1 MIAAETKLWLDIQ
14 RSGIDPNIQLLDQ
27 LVRGELDSTI
37 ERLFSENNKCMQARI
52 IRLFH
57 QSLDG
62 LDYREFPNVNQPF
75 ECWFAEIIQALALTV
90 VKRLAQYFERTPDD
104 LFVQSVIRKFS
115 FGIEPEMVMKLSLKM
130 AMEQLAIQHP
140 LMLRCINLKYF
151 LGHSLKEIGG
161 ITRLTTQQVRTQLSQ
176 GEIFLKEHL

>member
-1 MIAAETKLWLDIQ
+1 MIGAETKLWLDIQ

-27 LVRGELDSTI
+27 LVRDELDSTI
-37 ERLFSENNKCMQARI
+37 ERLFSDSSQSIKARI
-52 IRLFH
+52 TRLFH

-62 LDYREFPNVNQPF
+62 LDYCEFSNVNQPF
-75 ECWFAEIIQALALTV
+75 ECWLAEVIQALALKV
-90 VKRLAQYFERTPDD
+90 VEKLAQYIERTPDD

-115 FGIEPEMVMKLSLKM
+115 FGIETEMVMKLSLKM

-140 LMLRCINLKYF
+140 LMVRCISLKYF
-151 LGHSLKEIGG
+151 LGHSLQEIGR